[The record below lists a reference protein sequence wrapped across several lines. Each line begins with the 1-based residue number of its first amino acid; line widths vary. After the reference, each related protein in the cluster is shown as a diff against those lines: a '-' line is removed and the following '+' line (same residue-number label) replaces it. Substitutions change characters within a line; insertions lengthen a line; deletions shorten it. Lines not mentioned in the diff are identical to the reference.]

1 MHAVIFIQ
9 IISGN
14 KVGLNKVGLN
24 KVGLNK
30 VGLNKVG
37 LNKVGL
43 NYETFRNSKI
53 LLHCT
58 STG

>member
-9 IISGN
+9 IISG
-14 KVGLNKVGLN
+14 
-24 KVGLNK
+24 
-30 VGLNKVG
+30 NKVG

-53 LLHCT
+53 LLHCIPQQVDIL
-58 STG
+58 SAFAYGSNFEDKFIVQ

>member
-30 VGLNKVG
+30 VGLN
-37 LNKVGL
+37 
-43 NYETFRNSKI
+43 YETFRNSKI
-53 LLHCT
+53 LLHST

>member
-9 IISGN
+9 IISG
-14 KVGLNKVGLN
+14 N

>member
-9 IISGN
+9 IISG
-14 KVGLNKVGLN
+14 NKVGLN